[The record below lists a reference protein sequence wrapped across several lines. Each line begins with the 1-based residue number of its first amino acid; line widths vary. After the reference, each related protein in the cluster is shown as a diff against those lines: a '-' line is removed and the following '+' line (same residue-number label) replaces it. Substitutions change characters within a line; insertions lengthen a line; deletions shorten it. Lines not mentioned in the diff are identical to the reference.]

1 MKVCIEFILNSKYFM
16 LLSLCV
22 RVCVCVNLQQNL
34 KRLLYLQFIEVMQR
48 TGSMVCDCSI

>member
-48 TGSMVCDCSI
+48 TGSMICDCSI